1 METKWTLSPDCKLAK
16 FAQFSLTIRL
26 MLFKPIVA
34 EPQQSL
40 IHSVTPGH
48 MRRNQIRGTMITT
61 FSHCLTV
68 DTERPDVTTHYDR
81 VLTIPEPQTQGKKN
95 TDVLLTLTKS
105 VVTGPVGPSQC
116 PKATRHNSA
125 PHWCFWG
132 PWWCG
137 KPIPYIYL
145 FDDKGF
151 C

>member
-1 METKWTLSPDCKLAK
+1 
-16 FAQFSLTIRL
+16 

-81 VLTIPEPQTQGKKN
+81 VLTNPEPQTQGKKN

-125 PHWCFWG
+125 PHWCF
-132 PWWCG
+132 
-137 KPIPYIYL
+137 
-145 FDDKGF
+145 
-151 C
+151 